1 MDPILTTV
9 LLFFAAEVSKGVIS
23 GASKDLY
30 DHLKKLIQHKN
41 TDKPDVQQT
50 IESLGSRTSNPSIE
64 NILIDV
70 HLNQDQE
77 ILHKAQ
83 QLFALSPVLRRSQR
97 VSSIFQNARILWVDN
112 HPDYNIYESQLLRSF
127 GVKVDFAQSTSEG
140 ISRLRQKK
148 YDLVISDMER
158 EDISNEG
165 LKFLDEMRKQHFYLR
180 TIFYVGEVDL
190 SKGTPPYAFGI
201 TDSPEDLL
209 HFVIDILERERS

>member
-1 MDPILTTV
+1 MDPILATV

-41 TDKPDVQQT
+41 TDKPDVQQV
-50 IESLGSRTSNPSIE
+50 IESLGSRTSNPSTE
-64 NILIDV
+64 SILIDV
-70 HLNQDQE
+70 DLNQDQE
-77 ILHKAQ
+77 ILQEAQ
-83 QLFALSPVLRRSQR
+83 QLFALSPVLRRSHR
-97 VSSIFQNARILWVDN
+97 VGSIFHDARILWVDD
-112 HPDYNIYESQLLRSF
+112 HPHYNIYESEVLRSF

-140 ISRLRQKK
+140 ISRLRQRK

-158 EDISNEG
+158 EGISNEG

-180 TIFYVGEVDL
+180 TIFYVGGVDL

-201 TDSPEDLL
+201 TDNPDDLL
-209 HFVIDILERERS
+209 HFVIDILERERG